1 MHPLTKYFY
10 DSKKDHQTGCI
21 GLEVEHF
28 IIHKDTG
35 LPMPYHEI
43 SKLMNYL
50 VPYFSKKIYEEKNL
64 IALESEQAL
73 ITLEPG
79 CQLEISITCLHDLDM
94 IQNIYQKYMD
104 LIQDYLK
111 KSDYRIVYSGGLPTV
126 AANQVQRID
135 KKRYEFMEQYFLKS
149 GTRGLEMMKATAA
162 VHVSIDYADE
172 KDFVKKYR
180 MANILHPIFA
190 FLCSNTKN
198 YAGKENHD
206 ILLRDDIWQ
215 HTDPSRCGI
224 IPSLF
229 EENFGFQSYTDWIL
243 RVPLIL
249 MYDGN
254 EFVSVKDQTLEEVA
268 QKEGWSRSYISHYL
282 SMSFLDI
289 RLKQFIEI
297 RSADAMPIEYT
308 IAYCALI
315 KGLFYDLE
323 TVEKYLRL
331 TNSINDIKQTKA
343 NIRKNGWDS
352 EVYQNNIQ
360 DLCFELIQDAK
371 KGLNPQEE
379 QNLEPLIKLIENR
392 SHIYKETNYELRIE
406 NEELHR

>member
-10 DSKKDHQTGCI
+10 DSKKQYQTGCI

-43 SKLMNYL
+43 SKLMDYL
-50 VPYFSKKIYEEKNL
+50 TPYFSKKIYEEKNL
-64 IALESEQAL
+64 IALESEEVL

-79 CQLEISITCLHDLDM
+79 CQLEISIACLKDLDK
-94 IQNIYQKYMD
+94 IHDIYQKCMD
-104 LIQDYLK
+104 IIRSYLGNNDYCL
-111 KSDYRIVYSGGLPTV
+111 VYSGGLPTV
-126 AANQVQRID
+126 DADQVKRID
-135 KKRYEFMEQYFLKS
+135 KKRYEFMEQYFLES

-172 KDFVKKYR
+172 KDFVQKYR

-190 FLCSNTKN
+190 FLCANTEY
-198 YAGKENHD
+198 YAGKKNHD

-215 HTDPSRCGI
+215 HTDPARCGI

-229 EENFGFQSYTDWIL
+229 EKDFGFQSYTDWIL
-243 RVPLIL
+243 KVPLIL
-249 MYDGN
+249 MYDGKQ
-254 EFVSVKDQTLEEVA
+254 FVSVKDQTLEEVA

-297 RSADAMPIEYT
+297 RSADTMPIEYT

-315 KGLFYDLE
+315 KGLFYNLE
-323 TVEKYLRL
+323 TVEKYAKL
-331 TNSINDIKQTKA
+331 TCSINDIKQAKDT
-343 NIRKNGWDS
+343 IRNHGWNS
-352 EVYQNNIQ
+352 QVYQRKIQ

-371 KGLNPQEE
+371 KSLNEQEV
-379 QNLEPLIKLIENR
+379 QNLEPLIGLIENR
-392 SHIYKETNYELRIE
+392 SHVYKETNYELHIE
-406 NEELHR
+406 NEELY

>member
-35 LPMPYHEI
+35 LPMPYHGI
-43 SKLMNYL
+43 SKLMDYL
-50 VPYFSKKIYEEKNL
+50 APYFSKKIYEEQNL

-79 CQLEISITCLHDLDM
+79 CQLEISITCLNDL
-94 IQNIYQKYMD
+94 D
-104 LIQDYLK
+104 LIQDIYQKNIDLIQGYLK
-111 KSDYRIVYSGGLPTV
+111 KSDYRLVYSGGLPTV
-126 AANQVQRID
+126 TVNQVQRID
-135 KKRYEFMEQYFLKS
+135 KKRYEFMERYFLKS

-172 KDFVKKYR
+172 KDFVQKYR

-190 FLCSNTKN
+190 FLCANTKF
-198 YAGKENHD
+198 YAGKKNHD
-206 ILLRDDIWQ
+206 VLLRDAIWQ
-215 HTDPSRCGI
+215 HTDSSRCGI

-229 EENFGFQSYTDWIL
+229 EENFGFKYYTDWIL
-243 RVPLIL
+243 KVPLIL
-249 MYDGN
+249 MYDGS
-254 EFVSVKDQTLEEVA
+254 EFVSVGHQTLEEVA

-315 KGLFYDLE
+315 KGLFYELE
-323 TVEKYLRL
+323 TVEKYSKL
-331 TNSINDIKQTKA
+331 TNSIHDIKQTKE
-343 NIRKNGWDS
+343 NIRKDGWNS
-352 EVYQNNIQ
+352 QIYQKNIQ

-371 KGLNPQEE
+371 KGLSLQEI
-379 QNLEPLIKLIENR
+379 QNLEPFIKLIENK
-392 SHIYKETNYELRIE
+392 SHIYKEINYELHIK